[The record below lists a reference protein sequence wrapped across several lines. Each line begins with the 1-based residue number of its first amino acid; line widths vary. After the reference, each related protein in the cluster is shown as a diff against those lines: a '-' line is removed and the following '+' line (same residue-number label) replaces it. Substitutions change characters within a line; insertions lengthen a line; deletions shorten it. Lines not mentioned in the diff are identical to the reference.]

1 MPALIAHQLAFQLDT
16 GEWLFNNLNMSLNDK
31 LTGLVGRNGVGKSV
45 LLSLLLG
52 KLVPTTGGVSCQ
64 GIIRHYSQQPSELLE
79 GTQTVADF
87 LGVSDKLAAIKAV
100 EQGQCDAHYFDI
112 IADDW
117 EIATRT
123 QQLLAELG
131 LPASPEALCRDLSGG
146 QLALLQLHKLFGSQA
161 DILLLD
167 EPSNHLD
174 ARGRQWLI
182 GQLQQFAG
190 KVLVVS
196 HDRALLRH
204 VAGIYH
210 LTSLGLQYYQGNY
223 DAFYSQHTLKESAL
237 DRQITQLKSE
247 QKKIERQQQVSK
259 EKAQQRKAQGVRLR
273 KSGSQPKILLDAMK
287 NKAEQSQSAAAI
299 NQQNQLKRNQ
309 QKLSD
314 LQQQQEAIKP
324 RHLHLAEFGQHK
336 KSTVLRLEGF
346 VLPHGTKEPINL
358 TLAQSER
365 CYLFG
370 VNGCGKST
378 LLKAIHHQAKMPA
391 GLSSSRALPSGLM
404 TVNVETEYLD
414 QYFSLLSPDSTML
427 ECLMSYCD
435 GMSQSDARTLLA
447 GIGFRRDSVYRQVAF
462 LSGGEKM
469 KLAILMVSHLP
480 EQPLLLLDEPDNHL
494 DIDAK
499 QQLAQALNQYRGAFI
514 LVSHDRD
521 FAQAISFDRTLA
533 LCLNQTN

>member
-16 GEWLFNNLNMSLNDK
+16 GEWLFQHLNISLNDK

-52 KLVPTTGGVSCQ
+52 KLTPTTGGVSCQ
-64 GIIRHYSQQPSELLE
+64 GQIGLYSQQPSKLLTS
-79 GTQTVADF
+79 TQTVGEF
-87 LGVSDKLAAIKAV
+87 IGVSNKLAAIKAV

-117 EIATRT
+117 EVTTRT

-146 QLALLQLHKLFGSQA
+146 QLALLQLHQLFQSQV

-182 GQLQQFAG
+182 GQLQQFSG
-190 KVLVVS
+190 KALVVS
-196 HDRALLRH
+196 HDRELLRH
-204 VAGIYH
+204 VEGIYH

-223 DAFYSQHTLKESAL
+223 DAFFSQHTLKENAL

-247 QKKIERQQQVSK
+247 QKKIERQQQASK
-259 EKAQQRKAQGVRLR
+259 EKAQQRQAQGNRLR
-273 KSGSQPKILLDAMK
+273 KTGSQPKILLDAMK
-287 NKAEQSQSAAAI
+287 DKAEQSQSAAAT
-299 NQQNQLKRNQ
+299 NHQNQLKRSQ
-309 QKLSD
+309 QKLSA

-324 RHLHLAEFGQHK
+324 RYLYLAEFGQAK
-336 KSTVLRLEGF
+336 KTTVLRVEGYLLPYGTPEPVNL
-346 VLPHGTKEPINL
+346 VLV
-358 TLAQSER
+358 QSER
-365 CYLFG
+365 CYLTG
-370 VNGCGKST
+370 GNGSGKST
-378 LLKAIHHQAKMPA
+378 LLKAIHHQAEMP
-391 GLSSSRALPSGLM
+391 SRTM
-404 TVNVETEYLD
+404 TVNATTEYLD
-414 QYFSLLSPDSTML
+414 QHFSLLSDDSTML
-427 ECLMSYCD
+427 ECLMDYCD
-435 GMSQSDARTLLA
+435 GMSESDARTLLA
-447 GIGFRRDSVYRQVAF
+447 GIGFRRDSVYRRVMY

-469 KLAILMVSHLP
+469 KLAILMVSHLS
-480 EQPLLLLDEPDNHL
+480 EQPVLLLDEPDNHL

-499 QQLAQALNQYRGAFI
+499 QQLAQALSQYRGAFI

-521 FAQAISFDRTLA
+521 FAEAIRFDKECA
-533 LCLNQTN
+533 LTS

>member
-16 GEWLFNNLNMSLNDK
+16 GEWLFNNLNISLNDK

-52 KLVPTTGGVSCQ
+52 KASPTKGDVSCKGQ
-64 GIIRHYSQQPSELLE
+64 VGHHSQQPSTLLT

-87 LGVSDKLAAIKAV
+87 LGVSNKLDAIKAV
-100 EQGQCDAHYFDI
+100 EQGQCDDHFFDI
-112 IADDW
+112 IAEDW
-117 EIATRT
+117 EAATRT

-131 LPASPEALCRDLSGG
+131 LPASPETLCRDLSGG
-146 QLALLQLHKLFGSQA
+146 QLALLQLHQLFQSHA

-182 GQLQQFAG
+182 GQLKQFNG

-204 VAGIYH
+204 VEGIYH
-210 LTSLGLQYYQGNY
+210 LTSLGMQYYQGNY
-223 DAFYSQHTLKESAL
+223 DSFYSQHSLKENAL

-247 QKKIERQQQVSK
+247 RKKIERQQQASK
-259 EKAQQRKAQGVRLR
+259 EKAQQRQAQGVRLR

-299 NQQNQLKRNQ
+299 NQQNQLRRNQ
-309 QKLSD
+309 QKLSE

-336 KSTVLRLEGF
+336 KNTVLRLEGYK
-346 VLPHGTKEPINL
+346 LPYGSREPIDL
-358 TLAQSER
+358 LLMQSER
-365 CYLFG
+365 CYLTG
-370 VNGCGKST
+370 SNGSGKST
-378 LLKAIHHQAKMPA
+378 LLKVIHQQAIKPA
-391 GLSSSRALPSGLM
+391 SSNASSPLSSTRMSTHVM
-404 TVNVETEYLD
+404 TEYLD
-414 QYFSLLSPDSTML
+414 QHFSLLNVDSTML
-427 ECLMSYCD
+427 DCLMEYCA
-435 GMSQSDARTLLA
+435 GLSESDARTLLA
-447 GIGFRRDSVYRQVAF
+447 GIGFRRSSVYRQVAH

-499 QQLAQALNQYRGAFI
+499 LQLEKALNQYRGAFI

-521 FAQAISFDRTLA
+521 FAEAIQFDRQLS
-533 LCLNQTN
+533 LSVSQ

>member
-16 GEWLFNNLNMSLNDK
+16 GEWLFSNLNMSLNDK

-52 KLVPTTGGVSCQ
+52 KVTPTKGSMPCQ
-64 GIIRHYSQQPSELLE
+64 GLIGYYSQQPSELL
-79 GTQTVADF
+79 GSTQTVADY
-87 LGVSDKLAAIKAV
+87 LGVSDKLAALKAV

-112 IADDW
+112 IAEDW
-117 EIATRT
+117 EAATRT

-131 LPASPEALCRDLSGG
+131 LPDSPETLCRDLSGG
-146 QLALLQLHKLFGSQA
+146 QLALLQLHQLFQSQA

-182 GQLQQFAG
+182 GQLRQFNG

-204 VAGIYH
+204 VDGIYH
-210 LTSLGLQYYQGNY
+210 LTSLDMQYYQGNY
-223 DAFYSQHTLKESAL
+223 DDFYSQHTLVENAL
-237 DRQITQLKSE
+237 DRKITQLKSE
-247 QKKIERQQQVSK
+247 RKKIERQQQASK
-259 EKAQQRKAQGVRLR
+259 EKAQQRQAQGVRLR

-299 NQQNQLKRNQ
+299 NQQNQLRRNQ
-309 QKLSD
+309 QKLSE

-324 RHLHLAEFGQHK
+324 RHLHFAEFGQHK
-336 KSTVLRLEGF
+336 KSTVLRLEGY
-346 VLPHGTKEPINL
+346 VLPYGTKEPVNL

-365 CYLFG
+365 CYLRG
-370 VNGCGKST
+370 GNGCGKST

-391 GLSSSRALPSGLM
+391 GSSSSRFM
-404 TVNVETEYLD
+404 TVNVKTEYLD
-414 QYFSLLSPDSTML
+414 QHFSLLSAERTML
-427 ECLMSYCD
+427 ECLMDYCD
-435 GMSQSDARTLLA
+435 GLSESDARTLLA
-447 GIGFRRDSVYRQVAF
+447 GIGFRRDSVYRRVAF

-514 LVSHDRD
+514 LVSHDQD
-521 FAQAISFDRTLA
+521 FARAIEFELQLNLA
-533 LCLNQTN
+533 KRR